1 MISNI
6 YKNIIL
12 KNPKTVLIFIILTA
26 LFFGYNSKDFRLDA
40 SSETLLIEGDPD
52 LKYLQ
57 EINEK
62 FGSKDFLVLTL
73 TPNESIISDNVIN
86 NILSLKYK
94 IQSLDWVHNVI
105 TILDIPLLDS
115 SDEPLMDRIKNYRT
129 LKDENIDRERGFNEI
144 ASSPVFKNFV
154 ISEDKTTTGIIVNI
168 KNTEANAKQFQS
180 KKELQTY
187 KDKLKEK
194 NHNNILEIRE
204 IIKSFS
210 DIGKIHLGGIPMIAD
225 DMMTFIKSD
234 IFTFGI
240 GVFLFIVLT
249 LWYVFRKFIWILIP
263 ISSCFLS
270 VLIMTGFLG
279 IMGWK
284 VTVISS
290 NFIALM
296 LILTM
301 AMNIHMS
308 TRYLQLK
315 TTSENKPTNE
325 LIYLATSKMF
335 WPIAYTVL
343 TTICAFL
350 SLIFSEIK
358 PIIDFGW
365 MMTFGLITSFIVT
378 FTLLPSLLNL
388 MASEKIDVQE
398 KSFTNFTGFLAN
410 CSITKKKLIYV
421 ISILLIIL
429 SIFGIS
435 KLKVENSFIN
445 YFSKDTEIYRG
456 MKLIDEKLGGT
467 TPLDIILK
475 FDTKTNNEVSE
486 KNDEFDDWEEDEN
499 TSDDSKY
506 WFTKDKI
513 DRIKNVH
520 TYLENLDH
528 IGKVL
533 SFYSIIEIATTLNN
547 NNELGTLEMGVLYTK
562 LPENIKREIV
572 DPYISVTNNEARISL
587 RIKDSSKDLRRNEL
601 IKKINYDLNN
611 KLNLKEESY
620 KLGGVLILF
629 NNLLQS
635 LFKSQILTLGLVMLG
650 IFIMFLILFR
660 NVKISLI
667 GVIPNFIAAFSI
679 LGLIGLLN
687 IPLDMMTITIAAIT
701 IGIAVDNS
709 IHYIYRFIE
718 EFKHKQNYNEV
729 IKICHSSVGVAILN
743 TSITIV
749 FGFSI
754 LVLSNFIPTI
764 YFGIFTGIAMLLAML
779 LVLSLLP
786 ALITLIKPFGIEIHD

>member
-115 SDEPLMDRIKNYRT
+115 SNEPLMDRIKNYRT

-168 KNTEANAKQFQS
+168 KSTEANAKQFQS

-315 TTSENKPTNE
+315 TTLENKPTNE

-410 CSITKKKLIYV
+410 CSITKKKLIYI

-445 YFSKDTEIYRG
+445 YFSKDTEIYKG

-601 IKKINYDLNN
+601 IKKINYDLHN

-718 EFKHKQNYNEV
+718 EFKYKQKYNEV